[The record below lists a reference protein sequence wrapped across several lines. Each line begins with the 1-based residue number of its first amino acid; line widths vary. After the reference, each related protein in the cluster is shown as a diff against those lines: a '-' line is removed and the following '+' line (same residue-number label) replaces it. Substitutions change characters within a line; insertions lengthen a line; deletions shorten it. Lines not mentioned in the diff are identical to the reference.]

1 MVDERIPSGQIGE
14 EIAALFLRLKGYHI
28 IRRNLRTRRSELDI
42 VATRAN
48 CLAFVEVK
56 LRGRGSLSQPA
67 ECLNA
72 KKKERLTRGAMLFLQ
87 GHTAK
92 AYHTIRFDVVAI
104 TCTGDTLIVEHVENA
119 FRAEG
124 ASGW

>member
-1 MVDERIPSGQIGE
+1 VTDRIPSGQIGE

-42 VATRAN
+42 VATRAG

-87 GHTAK
+87 GHTAQS
-92 AYHTIRFDVVAI
+92 YHTIRFDVVAI
-104 TCTGDTLIVEHVENA
+104 TCAGEKLIVEHIENA
-119 FRAEG
+119 FGAEG
-124 ASGW
+124 LLGW